1 MTEEESYGR
10 LAPDAP
16 PHLSFPQLAGPH
28 IRHGFFTRR
37 GGVSRGIY
45 GTLNCGLGSD
55 DDRAAIIENRT
66 RVTTG
71 FGTEAVLASVHQ
83 VHGDDVHIIRAPAQ
97 AAERPQADGLV
108 TDCPDIILSV
118 LTADCAPVLFADP
131 VAGVIGAAHAGWRG
145 ALAGICEAV
154 IEAMQS
160 LGARPENIA
169 AVIGPAISGRNYEVD
184 ATMEAEFTGRQKAWR
199 EFFAPGRRGEKRQF
213 HLVPYVARR
222 LEVAGIGAIGRKE
235 FCTYADPER
244 FFSFRRATHLGDPDY
259 GRALSAIMLSK
270 TGI

>member
-1 MTEEESYGR
+1 MTEDESYGG
-10 LAPDAP
+10 LHPDAP
-16 PHLSFPQLAGPH
+16 PHLSSALLAGPQ

-37 GGVSRGIY
+37 GGVSGGIY
-45 GTLNCGLGSD
+45 AALNCGLGSD
-55 DDRAAIIENRT
+55 DDRAAIIDNRM
-66 RVTTG
+66 RVTAG
-71 FGTEAVLASVHQ
+71 FGKGAVLAGVHQ
-83 VHGDDVHIIRAPAQ
+83 VHGDDVYIIRAPAQ
-97 AAERPQADGLV
+97 AAARPQADGLV

-160 LGARPENIA
+160 LGAQPENIV

-184 ATMEAEFTGRQKAWR
+184 AAMEAEFTGRQGAWR
-199 EFFAPGRRGEKRQF
+199 EFFTPGRQEDKRQF

-222 LEVAGIGAIGRKE
+222 LEATGIAAVGQKE

-244 FFSFRRATHLGDPDY
+244 FFSFRRATHLGEPDY
-259 GRALSAIMLSK
+259 GRALSAIMLRK
-270 TGI
+270 AGI